1 MKHLPFA
8 LFLGLCPLVC
18 AQAPAGPGN
27 AAIDLADGLW
37 QRAKNLYAAGANQT
51 DIEQRIAYFLKAAEL
66 FAEFQQRYPA
76 HREVRSAQY
85 YQALCLYNAGN
96 VDAAKAIFTQIITTQ
111 RTGPYVAAA
120 SSAMAGDAFEKKDY
134 ATAAALYAKLA
145 ANAVKPADR
154 QRGHYF
160 EALSH
165 HYRQREREALTA
177 YRKVLDDP
185 DAAQSPYLHLC
196 RNAVGA
202 LLLKEGKAQEALPF
216 FEEILRSAAP
226 EKSRAEASFYAGIT
240 CLQLKETARAD
251 GYFQQIL
258 SQTHPD
264 WQNYR
269 ADALTSVM
277 QLRFQEKK
285 YAEVVRMFRAHP
297 LSTGDERQ
305 AKRTNLAARS
315 FMLIGSYLEAIPLFL
330 DVQKLAPDTTLAFD
344 ASYHRLLCF
353 YQIDGKHI
361 VEQVD
366 AFLEIYEKTH
376 KSHPRLHAAL
386 MMKAG
391 ALQNQGKLAEAASTY
406 ELIDTSLIAENNRAN
421 LQYQRGWCL
430 AKVKNYQAAI
440 RSLDQFIK
448 DYPRDKRHAE
458 AMALRGDCYLETGD
472 RESALKDFTR
482 LIESEPGAK
491 LAAYAWQKTA
501 IVKKQNN
508 DLPGMVASY
517 ETLLRKFPSLP
528 PATVANAAFYIGYG
542 QHKQNQ
548 HKAAIPQLLRAR
560 EMDRKTYGRRAG
572 LLLISSYYQSEQIQA
587 LCEEIDESIEHGY
600 SDQVSPALVSW
611 AGVQSLNQGK
621 GEQAAR
627 FFMLIANPEE
637 PRRTPREVWRHLAK
651 ALILCREYDR
661 SLKSIEH
668 VLDVEEQA
676 QAQADALLDQ
686 ARCYLALK
694 KPKEARK
701 SIEACFERKPQGALE
716 AEASIVFG
724 DILMALKLPQE
735 AQERYAGVALLI
747 EDARLKPLAISR
759 LIQALEANQDFTK
772 AEQYRKE
779 LKEQFPQW
787 KEEPLPRP

>member
-1 MKHLPFA
+1 MKLIPFA
-8 LFLGLCPLVC
+8 LLISLSPLLLG
-18 AQAPAGPGN
+18 QTPADP
-27 AAIDLADGLW
+27 ASMQVDLAEGLW
-37 QRAKNLYAAGANQT
+37 QRGKNLYAAGANQT
-51 DIEQRIAYFLKAAEL
+51 DIEQRISYFTRAAQL
-66 FAEFQQRYPA
+66 FVEFQQRYPN

-85 YQALCLYNAGN
+85 YQALCLYNSGN
-96 VDAAKAIFTQIITTQ
+96 VDAAKAIFSEIITTQ

-177 YRKVLDDP
+177 YRKVLQDP

-202 LLLKEGKAQEALPF
+202 LLLKEGKSQEALPY

-226 EKSRAEASFYAGIT
+226 EKSRAEATFYAGVT
-240 CLQLKETARAD
+240 CLQLQENARAE

-258 SQTHPD
+258 SQSQPD
-264 WQNYR
+264 WQLYR
-269 ADALTSVM
+269 ADALTSLM

-285 YAEVVRMFRAHP
+285 YSEVVRLFRTHP

-330 DVQKLAPDTTLAFD
+330 DVQKLAPDTKLAFD

-366 AFLEIYEKTH
+366 AFLEIYEKSH

-391 ALQNQGKLAEAASTY
+391 ALQNQGKLAEAAATY

-440 RSLDQFIK
+440 RSLTQFIS
-448 DYPRDKRHAE
+448 DHPQDKRRAE
-458 AMALRGDCYLETGD
+458 AMALRGDCYLESGD
-472 RESALKDFTR
+472 RESALKEFSQ
-482 LIESEPGAK
+482 LIASEPGET
-491 LAAYAWQKTA
+491 LASYAWQKTA

-508 DLPGMVASY
+508 DLPGMIASY
-517 ETLLRKFPSLP
+517 ETLLQKFPSLP

-548 HKAAIPQLLRAR
+548 HKSAISQLLRAR

-572 LLLISSYYQSEQIQA
+572 LLLISCYYQTEQINP
-587 LCEEIDESIEHGY
+587 LCEEIDASMEQGY
-600 SDQVSPALVSW
+600 SDQISPALVSW
-611 AGVQSLNQGK
+611 AGLQSLNQGK

-627 FFMLIANPEE
+627 FFMLIANPDE
-637 PRRTPREVWRHLAK
+637 PRRTPREVWRNLAK
-651 ALILCREYDR
+651 AQILCQKYER
-661 SLKSIEH
+661 SLQAIEH
-668 VLDVEEQA
+668 VLAVEEHP

-694 KPKEARK
+694 KLTEARK
-701 SIEACFERKPQGALE
+701 SIESCFQHKPQGALE

-724 DILMALKLPQE
+724 DILMAQKLPQE
-735 AQERYAGVALLI
+735 AQKRFAGVALLI

-772 AEQYRKE
+772 AAEYRKE
-779 LKEQFPQW
+779 LQQQFPDW
-787 KEEPLPRP
+787 KEEAKPTP